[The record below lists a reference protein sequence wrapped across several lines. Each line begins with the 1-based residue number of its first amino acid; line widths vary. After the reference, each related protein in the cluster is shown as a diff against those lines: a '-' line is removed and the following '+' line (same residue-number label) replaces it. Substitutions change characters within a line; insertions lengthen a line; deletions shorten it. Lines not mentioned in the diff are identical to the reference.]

1 MEIEMEDSG
10 KVEMIQGIRS
20 SLIPAYQMPA
30 IRITESCGE
39 SEITR
44 EFATADDYRAWKELE
59 KSDD

>member
-1 MEIEMEDSG
+1 MEDSG
-10 KVEMIQGIRS
+10 KGEMIKGIQC

-39 SEITR
+39 SEVTH